1 MLMSCSCKNK
11 YMDHIRG
18 GNIRQFKKTKV
29 SDDKTI
35 TYSCETCGRLKKRKK
50 PAKKPRTDMKAQ
62 CGYRVAWQS

>member
-50 PAKKPRTDMKAQ
+50 PAKK
-62 CGYRVAWQS
+62 